1 MNQCACEDQP
11 EFSRALSVYR
21 KVKAEE
27 KHSPEERTNLPKCGS
42 VNILEEKII

>member
-21 KVKAEE
+21 NVKAEE
-27 KHSPEERTNLPKCGS
+27 KHSPE
-42 VNILEEKII
+42 KIREQVCLSAAQLIY